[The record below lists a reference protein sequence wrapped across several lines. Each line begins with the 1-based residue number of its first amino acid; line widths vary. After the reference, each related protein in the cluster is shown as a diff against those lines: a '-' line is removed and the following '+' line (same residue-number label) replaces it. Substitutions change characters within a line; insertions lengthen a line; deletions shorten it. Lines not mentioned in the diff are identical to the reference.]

1 MPEGVRNW
9 ITRLRSLTADQIE
22 WILGWLPV
30 DEIVHMPATGPY
42 FLLMGLRSIQ
52 PYAPYRILRQL
63 GRCQI
68 VPKDEDLITYVVEI
82 CSDAQFSEDVVRQ
95 IWSECWYLGSNTRVH
110 DLSKGEVEPGYAI
123 WYGKRVTMNNESER
137 PAKRPHVQ
145 EFVDTSQ
152 EQWAWV
158 AKEKDYWATISK
170 LENQARAIKF
180 ESGLQAAEDEGEKK
194 RLAQENEALR
204 AQLREMRIA
213 VEMPVRSERDQKIIG
228 NLRQKVHDYA
238 TDLTKAEKDLAKAR
252 ARMVQLG
259 KDVEEQTRLA
269 RQAKQS
275 YNKEVAILRKEL
287 ATLENE
293 MGQQVK
299 DFKTEREHCYA
310 LINKLEENV
319 LNLQNRN
326 NMAMQVVE
334 VREQQIGRL
343 LQEKG
348 AIKLRIKK

>member
-1 MPEGVRNW
+1 
-9 ITRLRSLTADQIE
+9 
-22 WILGWLPV
+22 
-30 DEIVHMPATGPY
+30 
-42 FLLMGLRSIQ
+42 
-52 PYAPYRILRQL
+52 
-63 GRCQI
+63 
-68 VPKDEDLITYVVEI
+68 
-82 CSDAQFSEDVVRQ
+82 
-95 IWSECWYLGSNTRVH
+95 
-110 DLSKGEVEPGYAI
+110 
-123 WYGKRVTMNNESER
+123 MNNESER

-145 EFVDTSQ
+145 EFIDTSQ

-170 LENQARAIKF
+170 LENQVRAIKF

-213 VEMPVRSERDQKIIG
+213 VETPVRSERDQKIIG

-326 NMAMQVVE
+326 NIAMQVVE

-348 AIKLRIKK
+348 SIKLRIKKIAYYTDMKCNECENMTKAMFFASVLSFAR